1 MLITASNKP
10 LRIIGIANST
20 ITQEVL
26 SFLPAQ
32 TTIDYMLITPTE
44 FLAINAGAD
53 ILIFG
58 NQLSDKP
65 QDPKVIIDIIET
77 MQLECFSGVHETAVI
92 YADIANLSC
101 REVFDIIGHGT
112 IISPFSSVM
121 LNAKLGNHC
130 ILETY
135 CLVSHY
141 CTIGNNVIMH
151 SGTMIAGK
159 TIVGDNCEFNFKSAA
174 LNALSICSN
183 VEVGAISTVT
193 KDITVPGRYIGS
205 VARHVGERI
214 PFDG

>member
-44 FLAINAGAD
+44 FLALPNKRDYQYLVFFTLDFELRKA
-53 ILIFG
+53 
-58 NQLSDKP
+58 
-65 QDPKVIIDIIET
+65 IIDIIET

-141 CTIGNNVIMH
+141 CTIGNNVIMN

>member
-44 FLAINAGAD
+44 FLALPNKRDYQYLVFFTLDFELRKA
-53 ILIFG
+53 
-58 NQLSDKP
+58 
-65 QDPKVIIDIIET
+65 IIDIIET